1 MRSLR
6 LFYAALV
13 FTVSLGSAAAFELP
27 YFHNGDPLAPRDEW
41 GQLHQMGT
49 LNETDLVQRERW
61 RLFYYAKSGRDL
73 MNDRAYVGS
82 LQVSLQRTGYYCGPI
97 DGFYSP
103 DVTDAVMRFQKAHRM
118 RVSGNLTIAVR
129 RALHMP

>member
-6 LFYAALV
+6 LLSAALALAA
-13 FTVSLGSAAAFELP
+13 FIGSAAALEIP
-27 YFHNGDPLAPRDEW
+27 YLHNGDPLAPRDEW

-73 MNDRAYVGS
+73 TNDRAYIGS
-82 LQVSLQRTGYYCGPI
+82 LQVSLQRTGYYCGAI
-97 DGFYSP
+97 DGYFSN
-103 DVTDAVMRFQKAHRM
+103 DVSDAIMRFQKAHRM
-118 RVSGNLTIAVR
+118 RVSGYLTVAVR

>member
-1 MRSLR
+1 MKSLR
-6 LFYAALV
+6 AALV
-13 FTVSLGSAAAFELP
+13 GSLIMLLVSSASAFELP

-73 MNDRAYVGS
+73 MNDRAYAGS

>member
-1 MRSLR
+1 MMLLR
-6 LFYAALV
+6 CAIGALLFTLAAA
-13 FTVSLGSAAAFELP
+13 SGSAFEIP
-27 YFHNGDPLAPRDEW
+27 YFKSGDPLAPRDEW
-41 GQLHQMGT
+41 GQLHQMAT

-61 RLFYYAKSGRDL
+61 RLFYYAKSGREL
-73 MNDRAYVGS
+73 MNDRAYVAS
-82 LQVSLQRTGYYCGPI
+82 LQVSLQRTGYYCGPV

>member
-6 LFYAALV
+6 FVTSALA
-13 FTVSLGSAAAFELP
+13 FIVSLASAAAFELP

-49 LNETDLVQRERW
+49 LNDTDLVQRERW
-61 RLFYYAKSGRDL
+61 RLFYYAKSGHDL

-97 DGFYSP
+97 DGYYSP

-118 RVSGNLTIAVR
+118 RVSGNLTVAVR
-129 RALHMP
+129 RAIHMP

>member
-97 DGFYSP
+97 DGYYSP